1 MGWRNLYCYYSEK
14 KTCLINISSL
24 LKAHGANNSKCD
36 NELGRPRGSNCMHH
50 GIGESNF
57 EYGELDNTKTSW
69 IVAMLELTNVS
80 KLLYYKN
87 DIKKTIRLCMKQLE
101 DTKQEL
107 KEWLVGLRYNMEG
120 QKVKF
125 GKARNNIHAIEIT
138 LFKCKDNN
146 NMFGHHLGD
155 YLE

>member
-1 MGWRNLYCYYSEK
+1 M
-14 KTCLINISSL
+14 
-24 LKAHGANNSKCD
+24 
-36 NELGRPRGSNCMHH
+36 NCSHV
-50 GIGESNF
+50 G
-57 EYGELDNTKTSW
+57 
-69 IVAMLELTNVS
+69 
-80 KLLYYKN
+80 
-87 DIKKTIRLCMKQLE
+87 IKKCVKAPILQEQHKEIIRLCMKQLE

>member
-1 MGWRNLYCYYSEK
+1 
-14 KTCLINISSL
+14 
-24 LKAHGANNSKCD
+24 
-36 NELGRPRGSNCMHH
+36 MHH

-57 EYGELDNTKTSW
+57 KYGELDNTKTSW

-125 GKARNNIHAIEIT
+125 EKARNNIHAIEIT